1 MEKRRLREKVDYGKS
16 RYRSRKGEVDVSLL
30 REGTY
35 LGKGELK
42 DGLPRSCP
50 RKANKIDF
58 VDQTIRD
65 AQQSLWG
72 FTMRTDM
79 ITPIAEMMDQV
90 GYRAIATVGSQAF
103 TVQVRNLNEDPWE
116 RIRVL
121 SKLITRT
128 PLRGSYQIGSLSS
141 FDLSTPRDI
150 ITLWIKRSV
159 AHGIKSFWIC
169 DYQDNME
176 RFRYFAQIAR
186 AEGAEVVPALM
197 YTSSP
202 VHTSEHWAQK
212 TRRIAEAKDCV
223 DRIMIEDA
231 SGVITPEDTRELVST
246 VLKNCDGLPLEFHS
260 HCNSGLALLC
270 YLEAIQSGVTTVH
283 TAVAP
288 LANGTSLPATET
300 ILRNARRLGYT
311 SDLDEDALAA
321 VSAHF
326 RKIAEKEGLPIGVPM
341 EYDLFHFEHQVPGGM
356 MTNLTR
362 QLREVGMEHRLDE
375 ILEEVVLVRKEFGYP
390 VMATPYSQ
398 IVGAQAVEN
407 VVSGERYKQ
416 ITDEA
421 IKYALG
427 YYGEPVVPIDPNV
440 MDRIMGLPRTKEFLN
455 WKPEGYLKSVEEL
468 RQEIGPELSDDD
480 LLLRILIPGKPL
492 KRGEP
497 KKQVTAPVAKP
508 MAPGSPPM
516 DFPTEFSVDVDGE
529 IFNVKI
535 SPVWDGAGKNEKTTE
550 GEAPKKPK
558 RPKALPPGAVV
569 SGMAGLVLSFEVKVG
584 DSVNAG
590 DLVAMI
596 EAMKMRRHVNC
607 PHGGVVKEICAREG
621 EIVEPE
627 DLLMVVA

>member
-1 MEKRRLREKVDYGKS
+1 M
-16 RYRSRKGEVDVSLL
+16 
-30 REGTY
+30 
-35 LGKGELK
+35 
-42 DGLPRSCP
+42 
-50 RKANKIDF
+50 NKIEF

-72 FTMRTDM
+72 YMMRTDM
-79 ITPIAEMMDQV
+79 ITPIAEIMDQV

-159 AHGIKSFWIC
+159 ANGIKSFWIC
-169 DYQDNME
+169 DYQDDMQK
-176 RFRYFAQIAR
+176 FIYFARIAK

-202 VHTSEHWAQK
+202 VHTSEHWARK
-212 TRRIAEAKDCV
+212 TRLIAEAKDCV

-231 SGVITPEDTRELVST
+231 SGVITPESTRELVST
-246 VLKNCDGLPLEFHS
+246 VQRNSDGIPLEFHS
-260 HCNSGLALLC
+260 HCNSGLAPLC
-270 YLEAIQSGVTTVH
+270 YLEAIQSGATTLH

-300 ILRNARRLGYT
+300 ILRNARHLGYA
-311 SDLDEDALAA
+311 SDLNEEALAA

-326 RKIAEKEGLPIGVPM
+326 RKIAEKEGLPVGVPM

-362 QLREVGMEHRLDE
+362 QLREVGMGHRLNK
-375 ILEEVVLVRKEFGYP
+375 ILEEVIQVRKEFGYP

-407 VVSGERYKQ
+407 LVSGERYKQ
-416 ITDEA
+416 VTDEA
-421 IKYALG
+421 IKYVLG
-427 YYGEPVVPIDPNV
+427 YYGKPVVPIDRNV
-440 MDRIMGLPRTKEFLN
+440 MDRIMSLPRTKEFLN
-455 WKPEGYLKSVEEL
+455 WKPGGYLKSVEEL
-468 RQEIGPELSDDD
+468 RHEIGPELSDDD
-480 LLLRILIPGKPL
+480 LLLRILIPGKPV

-497 KKQVTAPVAKP
+497 KKTPPPVIKATAPV
-508 MAPGSPPM
+508 GPPP

-529 IFNVKI
+529 VFNVKI
-535 SPVWDGAGKNEKTTE
+535 SPVWDGAGKAETTVQAEAPQTPKTT
-550 GEAPKKPK
+550 K
-558 RPKALPPGAVV
+558 RPRELPPGAVV
-569 SGMAGLVLSFEVKVG
+569 SGMAGLVLSIQVKVG
-584 DSVNAG
+584 DSVKGG

-596 EAMKMRRHVNC
+596 EAMKMRRHVNS
-607 PHGGVVKEICAREG
+607 PHGGVVKEIWAREG
-621 EIVEPE
+621 EMVNPE
-627 DLLMVVA
+627 DVLMIVGLDAQ

>member
-1 MEKRRLREKVDYGKS
+1 MEK
-16 RYRSRKGEVDVSLL
+16 
-30 REGTY
+30 
-35 LGKGELK
+35 
-42 DGLPRSCP
+42 
-50 RKANKIDF
+50 F
-58 VDQTIRD
+58 V
-65 AQQSLWG
+65 
-72 FTMRTDM
+72 
-79 ITPIAEMMDQV
+79 
-90 GYRAIATVGSQAF
+90 
-103 TVQVRNLNEDPWE
+103 
-116 RIRVL
+116 
-121 SKLITRT
+121 
-128 PLRGSYQIGSLSS
+128 
-141 FDLSTPRDI
+141 
-150 ITLWIKRSV
+150 
-159 AHGIKSFWIC
+159 
-169 DYQDNME
+169 
-176 RFRYFAQIAR
+176 YFARIAK

-202 VHTSEHWAQK
+202 VHTNEHWARK
-212 TRRIAEAKDCV
+212 TRLIAEAKDYV

-231 SGVITPEDTRELVST
+231 SGVITPEGTRELVST
-246 VLKNCDGLPLEFHS
+246 VQKNCDGLPIEFHS
-260 HCNSGLALLC
+260 HCNSGLAPLC

-300 ILRNARRLGYT
+300 VLRNARRLGYS

-326 RKIAEKEGLPIGVPM
+326 RNIAEKEGLPIGVPM

-416 ITDEA
+416 LTDEA
-421 IKYALG
+421 IKYVLG
-427 YYGEPVVPIDPNV
+427 YYGEPVVPVDQNV
-440 MDRIMGLPRTKEFLN
+440 MDRVMGLPRTKEFLN

-497 KKQVTAPVAKP
+497 KEQVTAPVAKP
-508 MAPGSPPM
+508 MAPGSPPI

-529 IFNVKI
+529 VFNVKI
-535 SPVWDGAGKNEKTTE
+535 SPVRDGAGKTE
-550 GEAPKKPK
+550 RPMAAERLETLK
-558 RPKALPPGAVV
+558 RPKETTLGSCALR
-569 SGMAGLVLSFEVKVG
+569 
-584 DSVNAG
+584 D
-590 DLVAMI
+590 
-596 EAMKMRRHVNC
+596 
-607 PHGGVVKEICAREG
+607 GGVG
-621 EIVEPE
+621 TF
-627 DLLMVVA
+627 D

>member
-1 MEKRRLREKVDYGKS
+1 M
-16 RYRSRKGEVDVSLL
+16 
-30 REGTY
+30 
-35 LGKGELK
+35 
-42 DGLPRSCP
+42 
-50 RKANKIDF
+50 NKIEF
-58 VDQTIRD
+58 VDQTLRD

-72 FTMRTDM
+72 FTMRTDHM
-79 ITPIAEMMDQV
+79 APIAEMMDRV

-116 RIRVL
+116 RIRIL
-121 SKLITRT
+121 SKLIART

-150 ITLWIKRSV
+150 IALWIKRSV
-159 AHGIKSFWIC
+159 ANGIKSFWIC
-169 DYQDNME
+169 DYQTDME
-176 RFRYFAQIAR
+176 KFVYFARIAK

-202 VHTSEHWAQK
+202 AHTNEHWARK
-212 TRRIAEAKDCV
+212 TRRILEAKDYV

-246 VLKNCDGLPLEFHS
+246 VLKNCDGLPIEFHS
-260 HCNSGLALLC
+260 HCNSGLAPLC

-300 ILRNARRLGYT
+300 ILRNARRLGYS

-326 RKIAEKEGLPIGVPM
+326 RNIAEKEGLPIGVPM
-341 EYDLFHFEHQVPGGM
+341 EYNLFHFEHQVPGGM

-362 QLREVGMEHRLDE
+362 QLREIGMEHRLDE
-375 ILEEVVLVRKEFGYP
+375 ILEEVILVRKEFGYP

-407 VVSGERYKQ
+407 VVSGVRYKQ
-416 ITDEA
+416 LTDEA
-421 IKYALG
+421 IKYVLG
-427 YYGEPVVPIDPNV
+427 YYGEPAAPIDQNV
-440 MDRIMGLPRTKEFLN
+440 VDRIMSLPRTKEFLN
-455 WKPEGYLKSVEEL
+455 WKPERYLKSVEEL

-480 LLLRILIPGKPL
+480 LLLRILIPGKTL

-497 KKQVTAPVAKP
+497 KEQIRGSVAKP
-508 MAPGSPPM
+508 MALGSPPI

-529 IFNVKI
+529 VFNVKI
-535 SPVWDGAGKNEKTTE
+535 SPVWDGVEKTERTE
-550 GEAPKKPK
+550 RTMVAERSETTK
-558 RPKALPPGAVV
+558 RPKELPSGAVLC
-569 SGMAGLVLSFEVKVG
+569 GMAGLVLSFEVKVG

-590 DLVAMI
+590 DRVAMI

-621 EIVEPE
+621 EIVEPQ
-627 DLLMVVA
+627 DVLMVVE